1 MSNPDSFLN
10 GTVVYLRRPN
20 LQIDV
25 IEGEWHH
32 WFNDYETTRYL
43 SHGFFP
49 ITRDEELEIVKSN
62 MKRSDMLLL
71 TIVDIDNDK
80 PLGLIS
86 LSDIDPVNRRAEI
99 AIVMGKRKKLG
110 AALEAMALLTQH
122 AFDRLNLDK
131 IYAGQHE
138 KLWKWVNTLELI
150 GYKIEGYREKFGRRN
165 CKPYGV
171 VLTGVE
177 VDNFNELRS
186 VRDGKILGDDIYSL
200 MKSRSKKNKVFDLA
214 QYLKSLYLTPEN

>member
-1 MSNPDSFLN
+1 
-10 GTVVYLRRPN
+10 
-20 LQIDV
+20 
-25 IEGEWHH
+25 
-32 WFNDYETTRYL
+32 
-43 SHGFFP
+43 
-49 ITRDEELEIVKSN
+49 
-62 MKRSDMLLL
+62 
-71 TIVDIDNDK
+71 
-80 PLGLIS
+80 
-86 LSDIDPVNRRAEI
+86 
-99 AIVMGKRKKLG
+99 
-110 AALEAMALLTQH
+110 MALLTQH